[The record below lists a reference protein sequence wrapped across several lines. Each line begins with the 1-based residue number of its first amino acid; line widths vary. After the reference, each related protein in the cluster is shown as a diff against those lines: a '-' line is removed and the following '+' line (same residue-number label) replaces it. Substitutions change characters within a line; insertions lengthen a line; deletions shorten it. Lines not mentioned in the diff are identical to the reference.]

1 MRLPARWRV
10 TSPVGVLAVLGTI
23 NLVLGA
29 KLAILGLGEETVG
42 SQRVAWNAE
51 LPRSMAGYAERP
63 RADAYTEIVARPVFS
78 KSREP
83 FVPPPPAPPLPVAPQ
98 QAVTADPGLIVGG
111 IMITTRESKAYLL
124 NKAGGGVGSWVDE
137 EGMFQGW
144 KVKTIDASGVRIE
157 QVGRV
162 IELQLYPRN

>member
-1 MRLPARWRV
+1 M
-10 TSPVGVLAVLGTI
+10 LAVLGTI

-29 KLAILGLGEETVG
+29 KLVILGLGEETVG
-42 SQRVAWNAE
+42 SQRAAWNAE
-51 LPRSMAGYAERP
+51 LPRSMVGHAERP
-63 RADAYTEIVARPVFS
+63 RADAYTEIVAHPVFS

-83 FVPPPPAPPLPVAPQ
+83 FVPPPPAAPLPVGPQ
-98 QAVTADPGLIVGG
+98 QTATADPGLIVGG
-111 IMITTRESKAYLL
+111 ITITGRASKAYLL
-124 NKAGGGVGSWVDE
+124 SKAGGGVGSWVDE
-137 EGMFQGW
+137 KEMFQGW